1 MVINVTMKRYL
12 IIIGILLALSPF
24 AMGQMYSSKAQ
35 EKNHVAIGIK
45 GGVNMPRLYYHNNT
59 ALQKLP
65 QNDTITLM
73 GGLFVDIP
81 LGRYLWLSPEVAYLE
96 RGTDMTYQH
105 QGSGADVHY
114 ALRASY
120 ADFRLPLEVSLPVKP
135 YLQPYLVV
143 GAEVGMRL
151 FGKIHLDR
159 SEPIAFDET
168 IDVGDA
174 NLALIHAGAFAGVG
188 IRSLIGVGSR
198 HILLKLSAT
207 LHQGL
212 LDSYG
217 AAEKEGSVPATNVNA
232 YQITGQRLPQGLEV
246 TLGVAI
252 PLEKQLDDAC
262 ATFAK
267 DRYRRRGS
275 RGHLFGY

>member
-1 MVINVTMKRYL
+1 MKRYL
-12 IIIGILLALSPF
+12 IIIGFLLVLSPF
-24 AMGQMYSSKAQ
+24 AMGQMYSGKAQ
-35 EKNHVAIGIK
+35 EKEHVAIGIK
-45 GGVNMPRLYYHNNT
+45 GGVNMPRMYYYNNK
-59 ALQKLP
+59 ALQQLP
-65 QNDTITLM
+65 QKDTITLT

-81 LGRYLWLSPEVAYLE
+81 LGSYFSLAPEAVYVE
-96 RGTDMTYQH
+96 RGTDMTYEH
-105 QGSGADVHY
+105 RSGAQVHY
-114 ALRASY
+114 SIKASY
-120 ADFRLPLEVSLPVKP
+120 ADFRLPLEMRIPIKP

-143 GAEVGMRL
+143 GAEAGMRL

-159 SEPIAFDET
+159 TAPIELDET

-174 NLALIHAGAFAGVG
+174 NLNLIHAGAFAGVG

-198 HILLKLSAT
+198 HILLKLGAT
-207 LHQGL
+207 VHQGL

-217 AAEKEGSVPATNVNA
+217 AAEKEGSVSAVNVNA

-246 TLGVAI
+246 TLGIAI
-252 PLEKQLDDAC
+252 PLEKHLDDAC

-267 DRYRRRGS
+267 DRYRRHGN